1 MEHLLHLLSLSSS
14 AGGVLNLSAL
24 ALGLAALAFSLRALL
39 RALAGRSIAGSLA
52 IGGGACGVALLLQM
66 LELLRRSFA
75 GDWGGLYDVGP
86 ATALVSGLLLV
97 TVLALTTTA
106 ALLSGSK
113 RP

>member
-1 MEHLLHLLSLSSS
+1 MERLLHLLSLSSS
-14 AGGVLNLSAL
+14 AGISLNLGAL
-24 ALGLAALAFSLRALL
+24 ALGLAALAA
-39 RALAGRSIAGSLA
+39 AGPLA
-52 IGGGACGVALLLQM
+52 IGGGACGAALWLQM

-97 TVLALTTTA
+97 AVLALTTAA

>member
-24 ALGLAALAFSLRALL
+24 VLGLAALAFSLRALL
-39 RALAGRSIAGSLA
+39 RALAGRSAAGSLA
-52 IGGGACGVALLLQM
+52 IGGGACGVALWLQM

-97 TVLALTTTA
+97 TVLALTITA

>member
-39 RALAGRSIAGSLA
+39 RALAGRSIAGSLT
-52 IGGGACGVALLLQM
+52 IGGGACGAALFLQM
-66 LELLRRSFA
+66 LELFRRSFA

>member
-39 RALAGRSIAGSLA
+39 RALAGRSAAGSLA
-52 IGGGACGVALLLQM
+52 IGGGACGAALFLQM

>member
-14 AGGVLNLSAL
+14 AGGMLNLSAL
-24 ALGLAALAFSLRALL
+24 VLGLAALSFSLRALL

-52 IGGGACGVALLLQM
+52 IGGGACGAALLLQM

>member
-24 ALGLAALAFSLRALL
+24 VLGLAALAFSLRALL

-52 IGGGACGVALLLQM
+52 IGGGACGSALLLQM

>member
-14 AGGVLNLSAL
+14 AGGVLNFSAL
-24 ALGLAALAFSLRALL
+24 VLGLAALAFSLRALL
-39 RALAGRSIAGSLA
+39 RALAGRSAAGSLA
-52 IGGGACGVALLLQM
+52 IGGGTCGAALLLQM

-86 ATALVSGLLLV
+86 TTALVSGLLLV
-97 TVLALTTTA
+97 TVLALTTIA

>member
-24 ALGLAALAFSLRALL
+24 VLGLAALAFSLRALL

-52 IGGGACGVALLLQM
+52 IGGGACGAALLLHM

>member
-14 AGGVLNLSAL
+14 AGAVLNLSAL

-39 RALAGRSIAGSLA
+39 RALVGRSIAGSLA
-52 IGGGACGVALLLQM
+52 IGGGACGAALLLQM

-86 ATALVSGLLLV
+86 ATALLSGLLLV

>member
-39 RALAGRSIAGSLA
+39 RALAGRSAAGSLV
-52 IGGGACGVALLLQM
+52 IGGGACGAALLLQM

-86 ATALVSGLLLV
+86 ATALVSCLLLV

-106 ALLSGSK
+106 VLLSGSK

>member
-24 ALGLAALAFSLRALL
+24 VLGLAALAFSLRALL
-39 RALAGRSIAGSLA
+39 RALAGRSIAGSLT
-52 IGGGACGVALLLQM
+52 IGGGACGVALWLQM

>member
-1 MEHLLHLLSLSSS
+1 M
-14 AGGVLNLSAL
+14 AL
-24 ALGLAALAFSLRALL
+24 W
-39 RALAGRSIAGSLA
+39 
-52 IGGGACGVALLLQM
+52 LQM
-66 LELLRRSFA
+66 PELLRRSFA

-106 ALLSGSK
+106 ALLSGNK

>member
-24 ALGLAALAFSLRALL
+24 VLGLAALAFSLRALL
-39 RALAGRSIAGSLA
+39 HALAGRSIAGSLA
-52 IGGGACGVALLLQM
+52 IGGGACGAALFLQM

>member
-24 ALGLAALAFSLRALL
+24 VLGLAALAFSLRALL
-39 RALAGRSIAGSLA
+39 RALAGHSIAGSLA
-52 IGGGACGVALLLQM
+52 IGGGACGAALFLQM

>member
-24 ALGLAALAFSLRALL
+24 VLGLAALAFSLRVL

-52 IGGGACGVALLLQM
+52 IGGGACGAALLLQM

>member
-14 AGGVLNLSAL
+14 AGAVLNLSAL
-24 ALGLAALAFSLRALL
+24 VLGLAALAFSLRALL
-39 RALAGRSIAGSLA
+39 RALAGRFIAGSLA
-52 IGGGACGVALLLQM
+52 IGGGACGAALLLQM

-106 ALLSGSK
+106 LLSGSK

>member
-24 ALGLAALAFSLRALL
+24 VLGLAALTFSLRALL

-52 IGGGACGVALLLQM
+52 IGGGACGAALFLQM

>member
-14 AGGVLNLSAL
+14 AGGMLNLSAL
-24 ALGLAALAFSLRALL
+24 ALGLADLAFSLRALL

-52 IGGGACGVALLLQM
+52 IGGGACGAALLLQM
-66 LELLRRSFA
+66 LGLLRRSFA

>member
-14 AGGVLNLSAL
+14 AGGMLNLSAL

-52 IGGGACGVALLLQM
+52 IGGGACGAALGLQM

-75 GDWGGLYDVGP
+75 GDWGGLYAVGP

>member
-14 AGGVLNLSAL
+14 AGGILNLSAL
-24 ALGLAALAFSLRALL
+24 VLGLAALAFSLRALL
-39 RALAGRSIAGSLA
+39 RALAGRSIAGSLV
-52 IGGGACGVALLLQM
+52 IGGGACGAALLLQM

>member
-14 AGGVLNLSAL
+14 AGAVLNLSTL
-24 ALGLAALAFSLRALL
+24 VLGLAALAFSLRALL
-39 RALAGRSIAGSLA
+39 RALAGRSIAGSLT
-52 IGGGACGVALLLQM
+52 IGGGACGAALWLQM

>member
-24 ALGLAALAFSLRALL
+24 VLGLAALAFSLRALL
-39 RALAGRSIAGSLA
+39 RALAGCSVAGSLA
-52 IGGGACGVALLLQM
+52 IGGGACGAALFLQM

-97 TVLALTTTA
+97 TEMALTTTA